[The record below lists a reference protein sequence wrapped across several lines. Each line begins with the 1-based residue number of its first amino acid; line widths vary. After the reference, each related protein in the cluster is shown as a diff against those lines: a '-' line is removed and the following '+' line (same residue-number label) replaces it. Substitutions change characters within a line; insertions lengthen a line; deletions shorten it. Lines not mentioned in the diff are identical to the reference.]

1 MAIDKEIKKKI
12 NRDWQDA
19 FPQLSIYSQNKLYK
33 IIGPLIIGLE
43 LIKSPFTDSYSPY
56 FMMYSL
62 WKSDIK
68 TNLDYPIILK
78 YFKNKKGFQFE
89 IPYEQDSIYFDE
101 VLESVH
107 KQLPISFDEG
117 ISLDKVVSVLDEYSK
132 TPPLSAA
139 PNSYLQAVVYE
150 AKLKISLYLSSD
162 HANTIL
168 QEIEQKDWDINHF
181 KACGVVVS
189 NWILDL
195 YECIANRE
203 DFLRQIEINKQ
214 DKKISKLYSS
224 ELIL

>member
-78 YFKNKKGFQFE
+78 YFKNKKDFNSKYLMNKIQF
-89 IPYEQDSIYFDE
+89 
-101 VLESVH
+101 
-107 KQLPISFDEG
+107 
-117 ISLDKVVSVLDEYSK
+117 
-132 TPPLSAA
+132 
-139 PNSYLQAVVYE
+139 
-150 AKLKISLYLSSD
+150 
-162 HANTIL
+162 IL
-168 QEIEQKDWDINHF
+168 MKF
-181 KACGVVVS
+181 
-189 NWILDL
+189 
-195 YECIANRE
+195 
-203 DFLRQIEINKQ
+203 
-214 DKKISKLYSS
+214 
-224 ELIL
+224 